1 MHVNTLDHFIFSII
15 TFTHSQLHCN
25 SKWVFLCVL
34 RVIFLLEFIVIF
46 VNICAFS
53 RFGIMHIPMMHGC
66 VWERMCNWE
75 RESKESSI
83 NSHFVAI
90 FFADLNSSEHLY
102 GTSQCNVPLCATTHR
117 SSRNLISR
125 SLSSL
130 ECMLGW
136 NDELEGTYITT
147 PAHPLHIS

>member
-15 TFTHSQLHCN
+15 TFTHPPLHCN
-25 SKWVFLCVL
+25 SKCFFY
-34 RVIFLLEFIVIF
+34 IFLLEFIILF
-46 VNICAFS
+46 VNICAFL
-53 RFGIMHIPMMHGC
+53 RFGFMHIPMMHGC

-75 RESKESSI
+75 RESKESGI

-90 FFADLNSSEHLY
+90 FFAALNYSEHLY
-102 GTSQCNVPLCATTHR
+102 GTSHCNVPLCATAHR